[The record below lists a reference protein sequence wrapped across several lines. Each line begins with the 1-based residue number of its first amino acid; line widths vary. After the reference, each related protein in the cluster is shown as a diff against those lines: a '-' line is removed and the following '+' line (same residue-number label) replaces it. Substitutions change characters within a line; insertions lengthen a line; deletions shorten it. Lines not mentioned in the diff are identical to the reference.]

1 MLSVILSGIALG
13 AIYSSVA
20 LVYNLTY
27 ATSRVLSITA
37 GFTFMIG
44 GVLGAYFID
53 IAGLP
58 PILGFLATLAAG
70 AVLGLA
76 IEFIAV
82 RRVLGRSDQHLWLLS
97 TLAFSTII
105 QQIVALTWGTEPRR
119 FPRLFKQDF
128 GGLLDQKYW
137 LPIGAVLLVAAML
150 ELFLRRTIIG
160 KLFVAV
166 SDDTQAAIARGIPVN
181 AVRAASYAL
190 AGMVG
195 SLTGFAAG
203 QLTFAYFALGF
214 MLTLNGFIALAIG
227 GLGSTAGA
235 LTGGMLLGLLTA
247 FATHFFGG
255 AFQNS
260 ISTGLLIILLL
271 ARPQGLFGVRGA
283 RMV

>member
-20 LVYNLTY
+20 MVYNLTY

-53 IAGLP
+53 IAKLQ
-58 PILGFLATLAAG
+58 PIVGFLATLAAG
-70 AVLGLA
+70 ALLGLA

-105 QQIVALTWGTEPRR
+105 QQVVALTWGTEPRR

-235 LTGGMLLGLLTA
+235 LTGGLLLGLLTA

-271 ARPQGLFGVRGA
+271 ARPQGLFGVRAA